1 MPSSIARLESNCY
14 GEPAVLSSMQ
24 LRSSIL
30 KVLAYFDLFNYPLS
44 LEDIVYFLET
54 ETEEYAV
61 GSELE
66 ALVSEGCVFRMG
78 AFYSLQDDPSL
89 ADRRNDNRRRADAI
103 LPIAGKNAR
112 LLFQFPFVRGV
123 FISGSLSKRCAGK
136 NDDIDYFIVTSS
148 NRLWIARTL
157 MHMFKKL
164 TYLRGR
170 QHRYCMN
177 YYVDEEALEIRE
189 KNIFTA
195 TELITLIAASGNGG
209 VIGFFKANEWTSRFY
224 PRYRQR
230 NRESIGT
237 PRSSLLKRA
246 CEKLLDNWIG
256 DRLDDY
262 FRNLTASRWKQKED
276 RGDLNLR
283 GLPMSL
289 QCSKHFARP
298 NPDIFQQK
306 IVARYH
312 RKIRDLSPYFFRN
325 EII

>member
-1 MPSSIARLESNCY
+1 
-14 GEPAVLSSMQ
+14 MQ

-30 KVLAYFDLFNYPLS
+30 KAIAYFDLFNYPLAI
-44 LEDIVYFLET
+44 EDILYFLDT
-54 ETEEYAV
+54 EAEDYPV
-61 GSELE
+61 RRELD
-66 ALVSEGCVFRMG
+66 ALVKEGCLFRTG
-78 AFYSLQDDPSL
+78 AFYSLQNNPAL
-89 ADRRNDNRRRADAI
+89 ADQRNLSHKRADALI
-103 LPIAGKNAR
+103 PIAERGAR

-123 FISGSLSKRCAGK
+123 FISGSLSKHCAEEK
-136 NDDIDYFIVTSS
+136 EDVDYFIVTSA

-157 MHMFKKL
+157 MHLFKKL
-164 TYLRGR
+164 TYFRGH

-209 VIGFFKANEWTSRFY
+209 IISFFKANEWTTRFY
-224 PRYRQR
+224 PRYHHR
-230 NRESIGT
+230 NRESLGT
-237 PRSSLLKRA
+237 PRSSLLKRT
-246 CEKLLDNWIG
+246 CEQLLNNRIG

-262 FRNLTASRWKQKED
+262 FRKITARRWKKKED

-283 GLPMSL
+283 GHKMTL
-289 QCSKHFARP
+289 QCGKHFARP

-306 IVARYH
+306 ILVRYQ
-312 RKIRDLSPYFFRN
+312 RKIKDLFPYFFRN